1 MHEKKTQKKKKKKT
15 QGFKKMAVQPEGVV
29 LMPAQAIRAL
39 VCDLT
44 PHVSKSQKALSDRL
58 NSKALNPT

>member
-1 MHEKKTQKKKKKKT
+1 
-15 QGFKKMAVQPEGVV
+15 MAVQPGGVA

-39 VCDLT
+39 VYDLT
-44 PHVSKSQKALSDRL
+44 PHVSKSQKASSDGL

>member
-1 MHEKKTQKKKKKKT
+1 
-15 QGFKKMAVQPEGVV
+15 MAVQPEGKE

-44 PHVSKSQKALSDRL
+44 LHVSKSQKASSDGL